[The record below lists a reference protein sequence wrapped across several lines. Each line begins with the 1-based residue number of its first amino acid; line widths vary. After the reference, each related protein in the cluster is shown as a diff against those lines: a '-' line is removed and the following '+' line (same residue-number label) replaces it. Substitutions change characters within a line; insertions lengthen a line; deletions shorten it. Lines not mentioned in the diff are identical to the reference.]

1 MTEIGGTPQ
10 AEDLYQR
17 TSLRSYRDVMTGEL
31 QARGRWIVA
40 NVSGAL
46 YWPTVTQKAAYRGF
60 DIFITPPTSE
70 GHFPTLAI
78 KMVAGQD
85 DGEAR
90 KAIMGFLSA
99 LCWINDHAGAWVEAW
114 AGGSSAGGM
123 CGRGS
128 VTLRTHP
135 FELDY
140 LPEPTDPKARL
151 ALALCREAA
160 ALNQATYAFI
170 SYFRVFETH
179 FQKTSR
185 DIKNWLNANVG
196 SVTEWRAKEVL
207 ERLAAT
213 EPDIGNY
220 LYDACRSAAAHGK
233 IGAQRVVDP
242 DDPEDELRLKR
253 DLPLIRA
260 MAVKLTEE
268 ILGIQTTSSVYRQHL
283 YEIAGFK
290 PSFASEILSALIDG
304 SDLPEG
310 EVVDL
315 PIVNVGLSDKPPFE
329 GLCGLQPV
337 HLQVVAGGAKT
348 VFRRRDGLVEFHVF
362 MDFKNERLEFEIS
375 RDLRVFDDGTPEA
388 MEVAAS
394 VIQFQKG
401 YFLNGR
407 LRIED
412 AETGQLLSRK
422 DAFIPLNIIVK
433 PSGFDAR
440 IARCFEEAAGRRD
453 LSTRVWRG
461 RVPSS
466 HVAYSSVGLPHAAII
481 SEIDIGS

>member
-160 ALNQATYAFI
+160 ALNQAT
-170 SYFRVFETH
+170 
-179 FQKTSR
+179 
-185 DIKNWLNANVG
+185 
-196 SVTEWRAKEVL
+196 
-207 ERLAAT
+207 
-213 EPDIGNY
+213 
-220 LYDACRSAAAHGK
+220 
-233 IGAQRVVDP
+233 
-242 DDPEDELRLKR
+242 
-253 DLPLIRA
+253 
-260 MAVKLTEE
+260 
-268 ILGIQTTSSVYRQHL
+268 
-283 YEIAGFK
+283 
-290 PSFASEILSALIDG
+290 
-304 SDLPEG
+304 
-310 EVVDL
+310 
-315 PIVNVGLSDKPPFE
+315 
-329 GLCGLQPV
+329 
-337 HLQVVAGGAKT
+337 
-348 VFRRRDGLVEFHVF
+348 
-362 MDFKNERLEFEIS
+362 
-375 RDLRVFDDGTPEA
+375 
-388 MEVAAS
+388 
-394 VIQFQKG
+394 
-401 YFLNGR
+401 
-407 LRIED
+407 
-412 AETGQLLSRK
+412 GQLLSRK